1 MSALLRN
8 DDLLDGSLRDRFL
21 AGQDLDTM
29 LASAQ
34 RNEDL
39 WAAVA
44 RRAVVPSEFVDRV
57 NALGGR
63 WNLLVLSADWCG
75 DAVNTVPVIA
85 RLAEQSSSTE
95 LRILERDANLDLMD
109 AHLTGTSRSIP
120 AVIALDGDY
129 VERGWW
135 GPRPAALQRWAL
147 GEGQALEKSERYK
160 HIRTWYARDH
170 ALTTLEEVVT
180 MMEHAAGR

>member
-8 DDLLDGSLRDRFL
+8 DDILDTSLRDRFL
-21 AGQDLDTM
+21 AGQDFDSM
-29 LASAQ
+29 LAAAQ
-34 RNEDL
+34 KNADL

-44 RRAVVPSEFVDRV
+44 RRALVPSEFVDRV

-63 WNLLVLSADWCG
+63 WHLMVLSADWCG

-85 RLAEQSSSTE
+85 RLAEQSSNTD
-95 LRILERDANLDLMD
+95 LRVLDRDTNLDLMD

-120 AVIALDGDY
+120 AVIALDADY

-147 GEGQALEKSERYK
+147 GEGQGLEKTERYK
-160 HIRTWYARDH
+160 HIRMWYARDH

-180 MMEHAAGR
+180 MIEHSAGR

>member
-1 MSALLRN
+1 MSALLRD
-8 DDLLDGSLRDRFL
+8 DDLLDDSRRRRFL
-21 AGQDLDTM
+21 AGQDFETM

-34 RNEDL
+34 KNADL
-39 WAAVA
+39 WAAVS
-44 RRAVVPSEFVDRV
+44 RRAVVPQEFVDRV
-57 NALGGR
+57 HALGR
-63 WNLLVLSADWCG
+63 QWHLLVLSADWCG

-85 RLAEQSSSTE
+85 RLATHSSNMD
-95 LRILERDANLDLMD
+95 LRILERDANLELMD

-120 AVIALDGDY
+120 AVIALDEDY

-135 GPRPAALQRWAL
+135 GPRPAALQRWTL
-147 GEGQALEKSERYK
+147 GEGQGLDKSERYK

-180 MMEHAAGR
+180 MLEHAAGR